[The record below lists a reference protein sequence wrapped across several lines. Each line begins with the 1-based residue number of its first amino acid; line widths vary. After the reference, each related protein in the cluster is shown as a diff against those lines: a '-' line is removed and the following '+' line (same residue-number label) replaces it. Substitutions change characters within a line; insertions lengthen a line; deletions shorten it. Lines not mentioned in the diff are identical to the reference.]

1 MNNFTQDWKHRDT
14 KEPMK
19 KYEQAFY
26 GVIFVVLIVAVV
38 IVLPAMLMAV
48 FA

>member
-1 MNNFTQDWKHRDT
+1 MNNFTKDWRGIDT
-14 KEPMK
+14 SEKMN

>member
-1 MNNFTQDWKHRDT
+1 MNNFTQDWKHRNT
-14 KEPMK
+14 KEPMN

>member
-1 MNNFTQDWKHRDT
+1 MNNFSRDWKHFDT
-14 KEPMK
+14 SEKMN